1 MMERVISTED
11 FEHYT
16 YLKQILSDLDLTDKD
31 FWWLISDLE
40 AYPQKKEYEELLYRD
55 SCLLIKNS
63 ELVQMLNE
71 DDFQWVWGVFSA
83 IPSKYS
89 KEEILEYDLPCLQI
103 IDEGNYNPCSDE
115 PRLQHPL
122 AEFELYAV
130 DSTDM
135 FVIASGDL
143 IKRFKK
149 SYPKYKSKY

>member
-16 YLKQILSDLDLTDKD
+16 YLKQILSDLDLTDKE

-55 SCLLIKNS
+55 SYLLIKNS
-63 ELVQMLNE
+63 EFVQMLNE
-71 DDFQWVWGVFSA
+71 NDFQWVWGVFSA

-89 KEEILEYDLPCLQI
+89 KEEILEYDLPRLQI
-103 IDEGNYNPCSDE
+103 IDEGNYNPYSDE

-143 IKRFKK
+143 INRFKK